1 MKIEVSLY
9 KAGKLW
15 KEECQAADFQD
26 ARVIALEK
34 NPGATIVGVSAIVGA
49 DEIPDHYKQG
59 L

>member
-15 KEECQAADFQD
+15 KEKCQAADFQD

-49 DEIPDHYKQG
+49 DEIPDHYK
-59 L
+59 